1 MNLLNSTPPGQHIHN
16 LGYLDYQE
24 ILKLIPKDWQNEIK
38 QNTALPEQN
47 TIKVKEN
54 AKRRTLLR
62 QSARNFT
69 VLYTKEKCCNAI
81 GINMKIGNSKIIRRS
96 LRKNNGNN
104 FSLVFTRIRNRKKLL
119 TFSIN
124 SYSYHNP
131 P

>member
-1 MNLLNSTPPGQHIHN
+1 MNLLNSTPPGKHIHN

-81 GINMKIGNSKIIRRS
+81 GINMKIDNSKIIRRS